1 MLAMAEQRW
10 KVEGRWWQEK
20 DGGTGC
26 SNRLEVTGCSNQG
39 LEEKETKKEHGCWW
53 PRLLT
58 SAPSL
63 PRLQIAQRTP
73 YAYENMKNT
82 RFKRV

>member
-1 MLAMAEQRW
+1 MAEQRW

-39 LEEKETKKEHGCWW
+39 LEEKETKKEHGC
-53 PRLLT
+53 
-58 SAPSL
+58 
-63 PRLQIAQRTP
+63 
-73 YAYENMKNT
+73 
-82 RFKRV
+82 